1 MAWLFLQ
8 YMGSFIVFIR
18 MNQNRKKVVPFVAA
32 ILLLL
37 APLFGTG
44 SLSAQERRIQNRPF
58 LDDRVWHYGFLV
70 GMNIQDFSLANN
82 GLPYIN
88 QNGVAEYW
96 YADVPEYTPGFSV
109 GILGE
114 LKANDWLSVR
124 LIPTM
129 HFGDK
134 KVVFKEQRS
143 GKVTEQYVKST
154 YLSFPLDLKI
164 SAERFNNYRPYVV
177 TGLAPVFDLTVKKG
191 NELLVKKSDVMFE
204 VGMGIDLYYPFFKMI
219 PEIKFC
225 FGLNNILEK
234 NRKDLTDD
242 SLLKY
247 SQSLEK
253 AQAGM
258 IVFTLYFE

>member
-1 MAWLFLQ
+1 MT
-8 YMGSFIVFIR
+8 G
-18 MNQNRKKVVPFVAA
+18 NRYTLRAVIMLA
-32 ILLLL
+32 LLLL
-37 APLFGTG
+37 APMLGAG
-44 SLSAQERRIQNRPF
+44 RLCAQERKTQIRPF

-70 GMNIQDFSLANN
+70 GMNIQDLSIANN

-88 QNGVAEYW
+88 SSGMAEYW

-134 KVVFKEQRS
+134 KVAFKEQRS
-143 GKVTEQYVKST
+143 GKVVEQYVKST

-164 SAERFNNYRPYVV
+164 SADRFNNYRPYVV

-191 NELLVKKSDVMFE
+191 KELLVKKTDVMFE
-204 VGMGIDLYYPFFKMI
+204 VGMGLDLYYPFFKMI
-219 PEIKFC
+219 PELKFC

-234 NRKDLTDD
+234 KRTDLTDD

-247 SQSLEK
+247 SQSLDK
-253 AQAGM
+253 AQSGM
-258 IVFTLYFE
+258 RVLTLYFE

>member
-1 MAWLFLQ
+1 MAKRFLQ
-8 YMGSFIVFIR
+8 YLSLFIVFIG
-18 MNQNRKKVVPFVAA
+18 MTKNRITVGV
-32 ILLLL
+32 ILLLTLLLL
-37 APLFGTG
+37 APVSGAGRIF
-44 SLSAQERRIQNRPF
+44 AQERKIQNRPY

-70 GMNIQDFSLANN
+70 GINVQDFAMANN

-124 LIPTM
+124 MIPTM

-134 KVVFKEQRS
+134 KVVFKEQRT

-154 YLSFPLDLKI
+154 YLTVPFDLKV
-164 SAERFNNYRPYVV
+164 SAARFNNYRPYVV
-177 TGLAPVFDLTVKKG
+177 AGLAPAFDLTVKRGK
-191 NELLVKKSDVMFE
+191 ELLVRKKDVLFE
-204 VGMGIDLYYPFFKMI
+204 IGMGLDLYYPFFKMI
-219 PEIKFC
+219 PELKFC
-225 FGLNNILEK
+225 FGLNNILES
-234 NRKDLTDD
+234 RRTDLTDP

-247 SQSLEK
+247 SRSLDEVRSN
-253 AQAGM
+253 M
-258 IVFTLYFE
+258 IVLTLYFE

>member
-1 MAWLFLQ
+1 MKVNLKYVVALVATALFLLNPSL
-8 YMGSFIVFIR
+8 G
-18 MNQNRKKVVPFVAA
+18 A
-32 ILLLL
+32 
-37 APLFGTG
+37 G
-44 SLSAQERRIQNRPF
+44 SLCAQERKTQNRPY

-70 GMNIQDFSLANN
+70 GMNMQDLSIANN

-88 QNGVAEYW
+88 QEGIAEYW

-129 HFGDK
+129 HFGAK

-143 GKVTEQYVKST
+143 GMITEQYVKST
-154 YLSFPLDLKI
+154 FLLVPLELKV
-164 SAERFNNYRPYVV
+164 SASRFNNYRPYVV
-177 TGLAPVFDLTVKKG
+177 SGLAPSFDLTVKKG
-191 NELLVKKSDVMFE
+191 KELLVKRTDIMFE
-204 VGMGIDLYYPFFKMI
+204 IGMGIDLYYPFFKMI
-219 PEIKFC
+219 PELKFC
-225 FGLNNILEK
+225 FGLNNVIEN
-234 NRKDLTDD
+234 NRSDLTDD

-247 SQSLEK
+247 SKSLDR
-253 AQAGM
+253 ALNSM

>member
-1 MAWLFLQ
+1 MTLNRSTLRAVLMAA
-8 YMGSFIVFIR
+8 V
-18 MNQNRKKVVPFVAA
+18 
-32 ILLLL
+32 LLLL
-37 APLFGTG
+37 APSTGAGRLF
-44 SLSAQERRIQNRPF
+44 AQERKIQNRPY

-70 GMNIQDFSLANN
+70 GFNIQDLRLANN

-88 QNGVAEYW
+88 AAGSAEYW

-109 GILGE
+109 GVLGE
-114 LKANDWLSVR
+114 LKANHWLSIR

-143 GKVTEQYVKST
+143 GKVVEQYLKST
-154 YLSFPLDLKI
+154 LLSFPIDFKI

-177 TGLAPVFDLTVKKG
+177 AGVAPVFDLTVKKG
-191 NELLVKKSDVMFE
+191 KELLVKQSDLMFE
-204 VGMGIDLYYPFFKMI
+204 VGMGLDLYYSFFKMI
-219 PEIKFC
+219 PELKFC

-234 NRKDLTDD
+234 MRTDLTDG

-247 SQSLEK
+247 SQSLDK
-253 AQAGM
+253 AQSAM
-258 IVFTLYFE
+258 IVMTLYFE